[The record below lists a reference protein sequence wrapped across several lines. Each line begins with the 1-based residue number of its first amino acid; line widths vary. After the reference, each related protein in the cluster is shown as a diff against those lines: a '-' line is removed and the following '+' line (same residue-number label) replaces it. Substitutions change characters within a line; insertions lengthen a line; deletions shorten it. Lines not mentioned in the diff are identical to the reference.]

1 MRLYNTLTR
10 KYEELDINNDTVKI
24 YLCGVTVYD
33 DSHIGHARTII
44 IFDTLHRY
52 LKSLG
57 FNVKFIQNFTDIDDK
72 IINRSKKLE
81 ISPMALAEKYIQK
94 YFVDFSRLNILSE
107 IIYPKATDN
116 IQNMINLISN
126 LLENEYAYI
135 TLNGVYFHVKN
146 FREYGKLSKKTYE
159 SLEAGARVEIDPTKQ
174 DPLDFALWK
183 FHRDEPVW
191 DSPWGKGRPGWHIE
205 CSAMALK
212 FLGNTIDIH
221 GGGNDLI
228 FPHHENEIAQSEA
241 VTKEQFAKIWM
252 HSGMVNINSAKM
264 SKSLGNI
271 ISVENAI
278 QKWGANTIRVLCL
291 STQYSKPLDYSYSNL
306 SEALAKWRLVE
317 NCYYEL
323 KFPLNISDHQNEST
337 TENEVDEILA
347 KIKKYLDD
355 DLNTPMALSVF
366 MKFVSELNDKAAK
379 EKITNEFSRMVMPI
393 FEEIM
398 NIFGLKVIEPS
409 IEEVTKITEMI
420 NQRNKLRSEK
430 NFKDA
435 DNLRL
440 RLKNELNVELIDYK
454 NNRTVWK
461 KTEKQI

>member
-1 MRLYNTLTR
+1 LRLYNTLTR
-10 KYEELDINNDTVKI
+10 RYDELDITNDTVKI

-44 IFDTLHRY
+44 IFDILHRY
-52 LKSLG
+52 LKSKG
-57 FNVKFIQNFTDIDDK
+57 YNVKFIQNFTDIDDK
-72 IINRSKKLE
+72 IINRSKELN
-81 ISPMALAEKYIQK
+81 ITPMALAEKYIQK
-94 YFVDFSRLNILSE
+94 YFVDFSRLNILPD
-107 IIYPKATDN
+107 ILYPKATDN
-116 IQNMINLISN
+116 INSMIDLISN
-126 LLENEYAYI
+126 LLKNEYAYI
-135 TLNGVYFHVKN
+135 TLNGVYFNVKK
-146 FREYGKLSKKTYE
+146 FGDYGKLSKKTHE
-159 SLEAGARVEIDPTKQ
+159 SIESGARVEIDRTKL

-183 FHRDEPVW
+183 FYRDQPVW

-212 FLGNTIDIH
+212 FLGNTVDIH

-271 ISVENAI
+271 VSVENAI
-278 QKWGANTIRVLCL
+278 QKWGANTIRILCL

-306 SEALAKWRLVE
+306 LEALTKWRLVE

-323 KFPLNISDHQNEST
+323 KFPINILDNQSEFA
-337 TENEVDEILA
+337 TEKEVEEILA
-347 KIKKYLDD
+347 KIKQYLDN

-366 MKFVSELNDKAAK
+366 MKFVSELNNKAAE
-379 EKITNEFSRMVMPI
+379 EKITQELSRNILPI

-398 NIFGLKVIEPS
+398 NIFGLKIIEPS
-409 IEEVTKITEMI
+409 IEEVKKIIEMI
-420 NQRNKLRSEK
+420 NQRNKLRSKK

-435 DNLRL
+435 DNIRF

-461 KTEKQI
+461 KTEK

>member
-10 KYEELDINNDTVKI
+10 RYDELDITNDTVKI

-44 IFDTLHRY
+44 IFDILHRY
-52 LKSLG
+52 LKSKG
-57 FNVKFIQNFTDIDDK
+57 YNVIFIQNFTDIDDK
-72 IINRSKKLE
+72 IINRSKELN
-81 ISPMALAEKYIQK
+81 ISPMELAEKYIQK
-94 YFVDFSRLNILSE
+94 YFVDFSRLNILSD
-107 IIYPKATDN
+107 ILYPKATDN
-116 IQNMINLISN
+116 INHMIDLISN
-126 LLENEYAYI
+126 LLKNEYAYI
-135 TLNGVYFHVKN
+135 TLNGVYFNVKK
-146 FREYGKLSKKTYE
+146 FGDYGKLSKKTRE
-159 SLEAGARVEIDPTKQ
+159 SIESGARVEIDPTKL

-183 FHRDEPVW
+183 FYRDQPVW

-212 FLGNTIDIH
+212 FLGNTVDIH

-271 ISVENAI
+271 VSVENAI

-306 SEALAKWRLVE
+306 LEALTKWRLVE

-323 KFPLNISDHQNEST
+323 KFPINILDNQSEFA
-337 TENEVDEILA
+337 TEKEVEEILA
-347 KIKKYLDD
+347 KIKQYLDN

-366 MKFVSELNDKAAK
+366 MKFVSELNNKAAE
-379 EKITNEFSRMVMPI
+379 EKITKELSRNVLPI
-393 FEEIM
+393 FEQIM
-398 NIFGLKVIEPS
+398 NIFGLKIIEPS
-409 IEEVTKITEMI
+409 IEEVKKITEMI
-420 NQRNKLRSEK
+420 NQRNKLRSKK

-435 DNLRL
+435 DNIRF

-461 KTEKQI
+461 KTEK